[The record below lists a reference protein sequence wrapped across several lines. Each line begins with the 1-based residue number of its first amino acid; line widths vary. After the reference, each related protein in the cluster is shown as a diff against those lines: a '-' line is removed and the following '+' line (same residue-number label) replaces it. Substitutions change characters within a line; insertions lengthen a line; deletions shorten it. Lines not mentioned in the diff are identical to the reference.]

1 MSIDMHNHFY
11 PRPYIE
17 RLKRET
23 GIPRVE
29 ATPAGEYFVIFP
41 EELHAGQ
48 SQAAVAPQGRPFGP
62 EYWDVGEKLAWMD
75 RAGIDRIVMS
85 IGNPWVDFLPAPEA
99 VVWARRLND
108 TLLEIHQSHPTR
120 IAAMGVLPCSDIDAA
135 VTEIHR
141 IRRAGM
147 CGVILSTRPGGVRL
161 DDHRL
166 WPVLGAA
173 ADLAMPV
180 FIHPHYS
187 LGGDLD
193 GYGHGL
199 PLVYGFIFETT
210 VAVTRLILGGALET
224 FSTLKVIAAH
234 LGGTLPYAAGRVAAW
249 QVAPDTS
256 APSLRRPFGEYLK
269 KLYVDVISYHGP
281 AVHSAALTLGVDHL
295 MMGSDHPFGIS
306 NLDLIR
312 ASLRDAGFSS
322 AEQKQIMD
330 TTAQHLFGF

>member
-17 RLKRET
+17 RLKQET
-23 GIPRVE
+23 GIPRIE
-29 ATPAGEYFVIFP
+29 ATSAGESFVIFP
-41 EELHAGQ
+41 EELHDDQ
-48 SQAAVAPQGRPFGP
+48 HRPLAAPPGRPLGP
-62 EYWDVGEKLAWMD
+62 EYWDVSEKLAWMD

-85 IGNPWVDFLPAPEA
+85 IGNPWVDFLPTSEA
-99 VVWARRLND
+99 VAWARRLND
-108 TLLEIHQSHPTR
+108 TLLEIRRAHPTR
-120 IAAMGVLPCSDIDAA
+120 IAAMGVLPCADPEAA
-135 VTEIHR
+135 VAELHR
-141 IRRAGM
+141 IRAEGL
-147 CGVILSTRPGGVRL
+147 CGIIFSTRPGGLRL
-161 DDHRL
+161 DNRRL

-173 ADLAMPV
+173 ADLGMPI

-210 VAVTRLILGGALET
+210 VAVTRLILGGALEALPA
-224 FSTLKVIAAH
+224 LKVIAAH

-249 QVAPDTS
+249 QAAPDTS
-256 APSLRRPFGEYLK
+256 APRLRRPFSEYLK

-281 AVHSAALTLGVDHL
+281 AVRAAAETLGVDHL

-322 AEQKQIMD
+322 AEQRQIMD
-330 TTAQHLFGF
+330 TTAQHLFGL